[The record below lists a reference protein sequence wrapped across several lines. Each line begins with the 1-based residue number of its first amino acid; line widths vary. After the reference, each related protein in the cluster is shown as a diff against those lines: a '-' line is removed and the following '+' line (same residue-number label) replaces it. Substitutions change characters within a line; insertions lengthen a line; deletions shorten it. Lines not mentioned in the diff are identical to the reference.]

1 MEADMARKPKPR
13 TPEDA
18 LASAAAL
25 IAEHHDTACIVV
37 PSKTQAGKSYTRWIG
52 IGSAAEALLEKAAR
66 NGMTAEQAE
75 EDD

>member
-1 MEADMARKPKPR
+1 MAKKPKPR

-37 PSKTQAGKSYTRWIG
+37 PSKTLAGKPYTRWVPLG
-52 IGSAAEALLEKAAR
+52 DPASAEALLEKAAK

-75 EDD
+75 EEA